1 MRAISQF
8 AAAVIFSIAAAAH
21 SSPGTISAYS
31 SQAIPREIGK
41 YAKDV
46 TWSAQD
52 TLLVATELGIY
63 RLPIAAGPSAEI
75 IKSVPVPN
83 GLTEPTALSSDGKSV
98 SAVSYYSLS
107 RFALRLSD
115 RKRLVAQRGVSL
127 IPMDISVFGGRS
139 CVVGFVPNPPLE
151 AQKDVA
157 VWCGGP
163 SDFWAEFTPLHYLH
177 SEHARDLFRNAP
189 GEFGGRV
196 AVEPDGSVDVIT
208 FVQPGV
214 FRYGSDGKLKEV
226 LGQSSDELVLES
238 IKEIRTRFASDLEN
252 RYRLL
257 LNAQPIIDDLVVTPA
272 GPAILVRLA
281 DKDRIHWELWYPLRG
296 GGIGDRIR
304 LGIERIGPYGH
315 LRCDVRGSEMA
326 CVGSQPPRNEASA
339 AKTAQA
345 WSRLWLFHL
354 PSTKSL
360 TASR

>member
-1 MRAISQF
+1 VSAISQF
-8 AAAVIFSIAAAAH
+8 AAGALLGIGAAAH
-21 SSPGTISAYS
+21 FSPGAISAYS
-31 SQAIPREIGK
+31 SRAIPLEIGK

-46 TWSAQD
+46 TWSAPD
-52 TLLVATELGIY
+52 TLLIATELGIY

-75 IKSVPVPN
+75 IKGVPVPN
-83 GLTEPTALSSDGKSV
+83 GLPDPTALSSDGKSV
-98 SAVSYYSLS
+98 SAVSYYSTS

-115 RKRLVAQRGVSL
+115 RKRLVAQRGTSL

-139 CVVGFVPNPPLE
+139 CVVGFMPNPPLK

-157 VWCGGP
+157 VWCGAP
-163 SDFWAEFTPLHYLH
+163 SDFWSELVPLHYLH
-177 SEHARDLFRNAP
+177 SEHAGDLFRDSP

-196 AVEPDGSVDVIT
+196 AVEPDGSIDVIT
-208 FVQPGV
+208 SVQPGV

-226 LGQSSDELVLES
+226 LGQSIDELVLES
-238 IKEIRTRFASDLEN
+238 IKELRTRFASDLEN

-281 DKDRIHWELWYPLRG
+281 DKARIRWELWYPLPS
-296 GGIGDRIR
+296 GGIGNRIR

-326 CVGSQPPRNEASA
+326 CVGSQPPRAEASV

-345 WSRLWLFHL
+345 WPHLWLFHL
-354 PSTKSL
+354 PAK
-360 TASR
+360 ASEVRR